1 MAILHTNIG
10 ICKWKTYLYDDA
22 KKEFEKAVNRDHTY
36 EKAQKWLKYYEDF
49 WIKKNEWDIL
59 IFDYEEFDIEN
70 DARSMIL

>member
-1 MAILHTNIG
+1 MVSDVSEDEFNVQVTRDDKWRKTMAILHTNIG

-49 WIKKNEWDIL
+49 
-59 IFDYEEFDIEN
+59 
-70 DARSMIL
+70 